1 MVKVKSTSLLLA
13 GLVILALVVLASV
26 PFFLAR
32 QTSAR
37 AVEAAQARAVIEAER
52 ASANQ
57 WVYTALDGE
66 LRFADIDAQSR
77 EFMGYYYSI
86 ELTPEQE
93 AIKKEVLEAMP
104 AACCDNSNAYTCC
117 CPCNLSKT
125 VWGLSNYVLTE
136 KAADAQQLREVVEN
150 WMKAT
155 NERGYSGDACHTGG
169 CQRKFSD
176 DGCGGMHDAELV
188 V

>member
-1 MVKVKSTSLLLA
+1 MRSKSVLLSLAALA
-13 GLVILALVVLASV
+13 AVMLLASV

-37 AVEAAQARAVIEAER
+37 ELEAAQARAAVEAQR
-52 ASANQ
+52 AKANQ

-66 LRFADIDAQSR
+66 LRFTDIDAQSR
-77 EFMGYYYSI
+77 EFMRYYYSI

-93 AIKKEVLEAMP
+93 AIKKEVLSAMP
-104 AACCDNSNAYTCC
+104 AACCKTSNAYTCC

-136 KAADAQQLREVVEN
+136 KSADARQLRDVVEN

-155 NERGYSGDACHTGG
+155 NAKGYSGDACHTGG

-176 DGCGGMHDAELV
+176 DGCGGMHDAELSV
-188 V
+188 